1 MLQLTPQLKIFVAID
16 AVDFRKGIDALMF
29 ICQHQLNQDPYSGAV
44 FAFRNRSKSAVKLL
58 VYDGQG
64 FWLCLKRFSKG
75 RLTWWPADSQSVTI
89 LTAQAL
95 QMILWNGDPTQLV
108 DHDWR
113 TVSGSAL
120 L

>member
-1 MLQLTPQLKIFVAID
+1 MLQLTPQLKIFIAIEP
-16 AVDFRKGIDALMF
+16 VDFRKGIDGLMYV
-29 ICQHQLNQDPYSGAV
+29 CRCKLKQDPFSGAV

-58 VYDGQG
+58 IYDGQG

-75 RLTWWPADSQSVTI
+75 KLSWWPTDSQAVTP

-95 QMILWNGDPTQLV
+95 QVILWKGDPTQLPNQ
-108 DHDWR
+108 DWR
-113 TVSGSAL
+113 AVSGSAL